1 MTLREQLLQLI
12 PSWNIELDG
21 PLSEETALIT
31 SGLFDS
37 QALFTLM
44 LWIEQQVG
52 RPIDPASLD
61 FVAEWN
67 TVSHVVEFI
76 ERARRT

>member
-1 MTLREQLLQLI
+1 VTLREQLLELI
-12 PSWNIELDG
+12 RSWNLELDG
-21 PLSEETALIT
+21 PLSDDTALIT

-37 QALFTLM
+37 QALFNLM
-44 LWIEQQVG
+44 LWIEQQTG
-52 RPIDPASLD
+52 RSIDPASLD

-67 TVSHVVEFI
+67 SVRDVVGFI